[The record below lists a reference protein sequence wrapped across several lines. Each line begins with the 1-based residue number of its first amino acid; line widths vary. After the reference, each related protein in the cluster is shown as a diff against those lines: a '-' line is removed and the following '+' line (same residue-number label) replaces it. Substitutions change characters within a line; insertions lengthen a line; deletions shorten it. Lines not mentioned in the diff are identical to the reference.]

1 MQRQRDTLWALRGA
15 GIITGF
21 VLVAMLVLVVIAV
34 VIEGFQWELLFQTL
48 GVFRLAFPIILV
60 CVFILAFL
68 VLRFHIYT
76 AIAMLLVGTFA
87 FFLASMKTNPV
98 SQQISEYIRVQ
109 FEVEF
114 FAAAVTMLALAIALF
129 EVYRRSIVDERREK

>member
-1 MQRQRDTLWALRGA
+1 MRGA

-21 VLVAMLVLVVIAV
+21 ILVVMLVLVVLAV
-34 VIEGFQWELLFQTL
+34 AIEGFQWELLFQTL
-48 GVFRLAFPIILV
+48 GVFRLAFPIILA

-87 FFLASMKTNPV
+87 FFLASIKTNPV

-109 FEVEF
+109 FEVEL
-114 FAAAVTMLALAIALF
+114 FAAAITMLALAIALF
-129 EVYRRSIVDERREK
+129 EVYMRPRITDCR